1 MQIHRGVA
9 VLALASVLIA
19 GCSLNQKER
28 RAVMGG
34 AIGGAGGA
42 AVGDLTGLG
51 LMNGALIGGAGGA
64 LLGAV
69 TASDDRGKRVEHHHH
84 HYRGK
89 PKKRHRHR
97 HHD

>member
-1 MQIHRGVA
+1 MQIHRGFA
-9 VLALASVLIA
+9 VLAVASVLTA

-42 AVGDLTGLG
+42 AVGDLTGFG
-51 LMNGALIGGAGGA
+51 LMNGALLGGAGGA

-69 TASDDRGKRVEHHHH
+69 TAPEGRRVEHHYHH
-84 HYRGK
+84 DHHAK
-89 PKKRHRHR
+89 PRKRHRR

>member
-1 MQIHRGVA
+1 MQIHRGFAILAVA
-9 VLALASVLIA
+9 GVLVA

-42 AVGDLTGLG
+42 AVGDLTGVG
-51 LMNGALIGGAGGA
+51 LMNGALLGGAGGA

-69 TASDDRGKRVEHHHH
+69 TAPEGKRVEHHHH
-84 HYRGK
+84 HHGK
-89 PKKRHRHR
+89 PKKWRRHRH
-97 HHD
+97 DD